1 LTWNAPITWT
11 LGQQVAAAQLNAQL
25 RDNLLETAPG
35 KATTA
40 GAHFAAT
47 GANAIAQRLCQ
58 TATVATS
65 QDTGGT
71 TGSYTNLPTAGPS
84 ITATTGVLAFSFAQC
99 QMSNNTTDA
108 TTFFSVDIS
117 GATTDAAADARAAIW
132 EDVADR
138 DFRFTTTTLH
148 SVTAGS
154 NVFKIMYKCQ
164 SNIGVF
170 TKRNL
175 IVMPL

>member
-1 LTWNAPITWT
+1 MSWTAPITWT
-11 LGQQVAAAQLNAQL
+11 TNQTVPAATLNAQL

-40 GAHFAAT
+40 GAHFVAT
-47 GANAIAQRLCQ
+47 GANSIAQRLCQ
-58 TATVATS
+58 TATVATN

-117 GATTDAAADARAAIW
+117 GATSDAAADARAAIW

-170 TKRNL
+170 SKRNL